1 MKTQPTPH
9 LAHQSTTAAP
19 YSVLRRL
26 LPVLVL
32 GLLLGL
38 LSCDGASD
46 EYIFSLDGTGA
57 VEGLAFLDLN
67 RDGLPSGGEP
77 PLAGVDIR
85 VFMSGSQD
93 TVARLTTD
101 QSGSF
106 EAQNL
111 RLGSYQVSA
120 GGPVFGDSLVVTGVN
135 PERVEITPEGNAQ
148 VSVGISFPLY
158 SFADARQQAVGTRLY
173 VEGVVLNDR
182 GSLPNNAVHVWDGQ
196 RAMRAVN
203 VESFTHSVG
212 DSIRMLGWV
221 SRTGDRTTLIDG
233 RGFRTVQLDA
243 PDPIEVTTQRARS
256 ASDGTSGGVL
266 DGALVRVTDAVVSEV
281 RSVEG
286 GLVATASDGSGP
298 TSIRIPNAHLN
309 QAGLPTLQ
317 PGAVLSVSGIL
328 LYQETASN
336 WELRTRSGDDIT
348 AEAQG
353 GVTGRAFFDRNGS
366 GSMDAGDTPLAD
378 VRLRLFRTTDLQTP
392 VAEVTSDAEGR
403 FQIAPLDVNSYVLE
417 VDEATIPDSL
427 VVRSINPG
435 TIEVPTGGGVD
446 VSVVIS
452 HPQLTSAE
460 IRELPEGE
468 TVFLQGIALNAR
480 SALGDNSVH
489 IRDDDGALR
498 TLQVDA
504 TVLAG
509 DRLRV
514 RGRTARVAGQ
524 VVLTQVTPFVQSEGG
539 VPGPLIR
546 TTAQARTAAG
556 GVNDG
561 DAIRVREVT
570 VVASHGNNQ
579 RWIVTVDDGTG
590 QVDVYVRLASA
601 GLTAEEAA
609 EKFQSGERLN
619 INGLLIPEEGANR
632 WRVHPR
638 TGGDLATID
647 P

>member
-1 MKTQPTPH
+1 MNTQPIPHPAHRPTTATPH
-9 LAHQSTTAAP
+9 PVA
-19 YSVLRRL
+19 RRL
-26 LPVLVL
+26 LPALVL

-38 LSCDGASD
+38 LSCDGAGD
-46 EYIFSLDGTGA
+46 EYLFSLDGTGA

-101 QSGSF
+101 ESGTF

-111 RLGSYQVSA
+111 RVGSYQVSA

-135 PERVEITPEGNAQ
+135 PDRVEITPDGNAQ

-158 SFADARQQAVGTRLY
+158 SFAEARQQAVGTRLY

-182 GSLPNNAVHVWDGQ
+182 GSLPNNAVHVWDGE

-203 VESFTHSVG
+203 VESFNHSVG

-221 SRTGDRTTLIDG
+221 SRVGGRTTLTDG
-233 RGFRTVQLDA
+233 RGFRTVQLDP
-243 PDPIEVTTQRARS
+243 PDPIDVTTQRARS

-286 GLVATASDGSGP
+286 GIVATASDGSGP

-328 LYQETASN
+328 LFQEAASN

-353 GVTGRAFFDRNGS
+353 GVTGRTFFDRNGS
-366 GSMDAGDTPLAD
+366 GTMDPDDTPLAD
-378 VRLRLFRTTDLQTP
+378 VRLRLFQTADLQTP
-392 VAEVTSDAEGR
+392 VAEVQSDSEGR
-403 FQIAPLDVNSYVLE
+403 FQIAPLDVDSYVLE
-417 VDEATIPDSL
+417 VDETTIPDSL

-435 TIEVPTGGGVD
+435 TINVPTGGGVE

-452 HPQLTSAE
+452 HPQLSSTE

-468 TVFLQGIALNAR
+468 TVFLQGTALNAR
-480 SALGDNSVH
+480 SAFGDNSVH
-489 IRDDDGALR
+489 IRDDAGALR

-524 VVLTQVTPFVQSEGG
+524 MVLTQVTPFVQAEGG
-539 VPGPLIR
+539 VPGSLIR
-546 TTAQARTAAG
+546 TAADARIASGGVDDAQA
-556 GVNDG
+556 V
-561 DAIRVREVT
+561 RVREVT
-570 VVASHGNNQ
+570 VVTSGGNSE
-579 RWIVTVDDGTG
+579 RWIVTVQDDTG
-590 QVDVYVRLASA
+590 QVTVYVRLASV
-601 GLTAEEAA
+601 GLTPEEAEE
-609 EKFQSGERLN
+609 KFETGERLN
-619 INGLLIPEEGANR
+619 INGVLIPEEGTNR
-632 WRVHPR
+632 WRIHPR
-638 TGGDLATID
+638 TGGDLTTIN